1 MHTHPKSLVSTNFWK
16 QQILPLYTKRALKKR
31 MKQLLSPTLLLLILF
46 LLCTT
51 TYDLKT
57 GTLNSYTDEQKAA
70 LTKFHVLHS
79 FLTISQFQ
87 TVSNPLHTEA
97 AANTEE
103 FPLNVIGNGTQVNI
117 TTGLVNTTVD
127 STVYSDGQLAVYEIS
142 QVLLAQGILRPQA
155 PAPAPLPA
163 KPKKATPLNSH
174 APSTSTTVSVDS
186 SGATGTLHYAPLV
199 VSIGVASPAS
209 APAPSGPP
217 DITALLRKA
226 GKYTTF
232 IGLLKSTQMDVQIN
246 SELQKKSDP
255 GFTIFAPTD
264 TAFSNLKPGTLNS
277 FTDQQKAALTQFHVV
292 PSYLSN
298 SQFQT
303 VSNPLRTE
311 AGGDTVEFPLNI
323 TTNGTQVSMTTG
335 LVNTTVDD
343 TVYIDGQLAV
353 YEIGEVLLAQ
363 GILRPPAPPPL
374 PPKNASPSSNAPSGS
389 ISSSG
394 DFSDA
399 TCLRYAPT
407 AISYGVAILEKWH
420 KNKAFFIFRGK
431 NIFEITFMIHQIQYF
446 DSLIFQLIF

>member
-1 MHTHPKSLVSTNFWK
+1 MLTSHLTPIHSHPKQLLHYFLIAISLAIQYQKS
-16 QQILPLYTKRALKKR
+16 LEKKR
-31 MKQLLSPTLLLLILF
+31 MMKQLLSPFLILLIF
-46 LLCTT
+46 FHLCT
-51 TYDLKT
+51 KT
-57 GTLNSYTDEQKAA
+57 S
-70 LTKFHVLHS
+70 
-79 FLTISQFQ
+79 
-87 TVSNPLHTEA
+87 
-97 AANTEE
+97 
-103 FPLNVIGNGTQVNI
+103 
-117 TTGLVNTTVD
+117 
-127 STVYSDGQLAVYEIS
+127 GQ
-142 QVLLAQGILRPQA
+142 
-155 PAPAPLPA
+155 
-163 KPKKATPLNSH
+163 
-174 APSTSTTVSVDS
+174 
-186 SGATGTLHYAPLV
+186 
-199 VSIGVASPAS
+199 SPAS

-407 AISYGVAILEKWH
+407 AISYGVAILVALTLW
-420 KNKAFFIFRGK
+420 
-431 NIFEITFMIHQIQYF
+431 
-446 DSLIFQLIF
+446 L

>member
-1 MHTHPKSLVSTNFWK
+1 MNTPSVFLTLPREMGYWGSLANFKCTLSPNFMLTSHLTPIHSHPKQLLHYFLIAISLAIQYQKS
-16 QQILPLYTKRALKKR
+16 LMKKR
-31 MKQLLSPTLLLLILF
+31 MMKQLLSPFLILLIF
-46 LLCTT
+46 FHLCT
-51 TYDLKT
+51 KT
-57 GTLNSYTDEQKAA
+57 S
-70 LTKFHVLHS
+70 
-79 FLTISQFQ
+79 
-87 TVSNPLHTEA
+87 
-97 AANTEE
+97 
-103 FPLNVIGNGTQVNI
+103 
-117 TTGLVNTTVD
+117 
-127 STVYSDGQLAVYEIS
+127 GQ
-142 QVLLAQGILRPQA
+142 
-155 PAPAPLPA
+155 
-163 KPKKATPLNSH
+163 
-174 APSTSTTVSVDS
+174 
-186 SGATGTLHYAPLV
+186 
-199 VSIGVASPAS
+199 SPAS

-407 AISYGVAILEKWH
+407 AISYGVAILVALTLW
-420 KNKAFFIFRGK
+420 
-431 NIFEITFMIHQIQYF
+431 
-446 DSLIFQLIF
+446 L